1 MKPSF
6 DLASLPHDINDTDA
20 LSSLQLHNT
29 IASGE
34 NQIHEREENI
44 FL

>member
-6 DLASLPHDINDTDA
+6 DLASLPHDINYTDA
-20 LSSLQLHNT
+20 LSPLQLHKT

-34 NQIHEREENI
+34 NQTRERQENI
-44 FL
+44 SL